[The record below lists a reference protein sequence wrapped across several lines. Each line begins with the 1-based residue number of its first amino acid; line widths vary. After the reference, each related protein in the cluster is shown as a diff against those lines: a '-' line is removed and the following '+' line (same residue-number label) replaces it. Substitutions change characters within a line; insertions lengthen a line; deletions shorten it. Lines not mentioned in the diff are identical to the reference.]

1 MMDLF
6 LIILNMSITAS
17 YVTLAVI
24 MARFLL
30 RCAPKIFSYILWSA
44 VLIRL
49 VIPVSFT
56 TNFSLLRFVQP
67 HVQAGTGLMEFVP
80 RDIGML
86 KYPIVDA
93 GVSKISHLINSS
105 LPGATTIA
113 SVNPMQIILWLGSII
128 WITGV
133 AILLLYSIISYLKIL
148 TKVRTA
154 TLVKDHVYE
163 TDQISTPFVCGFLK
177 PKIYI
182 PTGISEHE
190 LSYILLHEQTH
201 ILRRD
206 YLIKPF
212 AFMIVILHWFN
223 PMMWLSYSLMS
234 KDMEMSCDERVVNK
248 MGDQIKGS
256 YSTTLLSLSVSRSG
270 LRSGS
275 PLAFGE
281 SHVKERIKNI
291 LSYRQPSSWMV
302 ASSMLVIAALIVG
315 CTSNPTPLQPS
326 LQQPSQST
334 YSGYN
339 IDKLMKNK
347 TLYVGNHVKV
357 GGLFSGMAIP
367 VGLEAN
373 GLALQTNAI
382 PYGATINY
390 IMTDSTDV
398 SKEGAI
404 SGESFYR
411 NSILLLSLIDNVD
424 SITYSI
430 ADNTGQYDGA
440 TYSFTFTREQV
451 YKLLGEDVR
460 HYATDATSLRKLID
474 RLDSLTFN
482 ETSNTTSYTNLSE
495 IHPLNG

>member
-1 MMDLF
+1 MMNLF
-6 LIILNMSITAS
+6 LIFLNMSITAS

-24 MARFLL
+24 IARFLL
-30 RCAPKIFSYILWSA
+30 RRSPKIFFYILWSA

-56 TNFSLLRFVQP
+56 TNFSILRFVQP
-67 HVQAGTGLMEFVP
+67 QIQAGTGLMEFVP
-80 RDIGML
+80 RDIGMQ
-86 KYPIVDA
+86 KNPVVDA
-93 GVSKISHLINSS
+93 GVIGISRLVNSS
-105 LPGATTIA
+105 LPGASTIA
-113 SVNPMQIILWLGSII
+113 SANPMQIILWIGSII

-148 TKVRTA
+148 TNIRTA
-154 TLVKDHVYE
+154 TLVKDNVYE

-182 PTGISEHE
+182 PTGVKEHE
-190 LSYILLHEQTH
+190 LSHILLHEQTH
-201 ILRRD
+201 IIRRD

-212 AFMIVILHWFN
+212 AFMLLILHWFN

-234 KDMEMSCDERVVNK
+234 KDMEMSCDEHVVNK

-270 LRSGS
+270 LLTGS

-315 CTSNPTPLQPS
+315 CTANPNPLQPS
-326 LQQPSQST
+326 QSA

-339 IDKLMKNK
+339 IDKLMENK

-357 GGLFSGMAIP
+357 GGLIGGMPIP
-367 VGLEAN
+367 AGLEVN
-373 GLALQTNAI
+373 GLALQTKAL
-382 PYGATINY
+382 PYGVTINY
-390 IMTDSTDV
+390 IMNDSTDV
-398 SKEGAI
+398 LQEGAI
-404 SGESFYR
+404 SGEAFYR

-424 SITYSI
+424 SITFSI
-430 ADNTGQYDGA
+430 VDNTGQYDGA
-440 TYSFTFTREQV
+440 TYSFTFTREQAD
-451 YKLLGEDVR
+451 KLLGEDVR
-460 HYATDATSLRKLID
+460 HYAEDETSLRKLID
-474 RLDSLTFN
+474 RLDSLSFN
-482 ETSNTTSYTNLSE
+482 EFINVAHSKNMFQKRDVIYDIKL
-495 IHPLNG
+495 

>member
-1 MMDLF
+1 MTNLF

-24 MARFLL
+24 IARFLL
-30 RCAPKIFSYILWSA
+30 RRTPKIFSYILWSA

-56 TNFSLLRFVQP
+56 TNFSILGIVQP
-67 HVQAGTGLMEFVP
+67 QAQASKGFMEFVP
-80 RDIGML
+80 WDIGMQ
-86 KYPIVDA
+86 KYPVVDV
-93 GVSKISHLINSS
+93 GVTRISRFVSSS
-105 LPGATTIA
+105 LPDATTIA
-113 SVNPMQIILWLGSII
+113 SVNPMQVIIWVGSII

-154 TLVKDHVYE
+154 TLVKDNVYE
-163 TDQISTPFVCGFLK
+163 TDQIATPFVCGFLK

-190 LSYILLHEQTH
+190 LPYILLHEQTH

-212 AFMIVILHWFN
+212 AFMLLILHWFN

-234 KDMEMSCDERVVNK
+234 KDMEMSCDEHVVNK
-248 MGDQIKGS
+248 MGEQIKGS
-256 YSTTLLSLSVSRSG
+256 YSTTLLSLSVNRSG
-270 LRSGS
+270 LLTGS

-291 LSYRQPSSWMV
+291 LSYRQPSSWLV

-315 CTSNPTPLQPS
+315 CTANPAPLQPT
-326 LQQPSQST
+326 QSA

-339 IDKLMKNK
+339 IDTLMKNK
-347 TLYVGNHVKV
+347 TLFVGNHVKV

-373 GLALQTNAI
+373 GMALQTTAL

-390 IMTDSTDV
+390 IMNDSIDV
-398 SKEGAI
+398 MKEGAI
-404 SGESFYR
+404 SGEAFYR

-424 SITYSI
+424 SITYAI
-430 ADNTGQYDGA
+430 ADNTGQYDGV
-440 TYSFTFTREQV
+440 TYSFTFTREQAD
-451 YKLLGEDVR
+451 KLLGEDVR
-460 HYATDATSLRKLID
+460 HYAEDETSLRTLID
-474 RLDSLTFN
+474 RLDSLSFN
-482 ETSNTTSYTNLSE
+482 EFINIVYSNKVFQKRDV
-495 IHPLNG
+495 IFDV